1 MLDKAS
7 VPDQCGEGFR
17 QKVEANIVSREDN
30 VRQLVA
36 KVQLGEADAGVC
48 YLTDVTP
55 AIKPNVQEFNIPDD
69 LNTLADYPIATTK
82 GRNMVGGQAFMAY
95 VLSPAGRTFSPS
107 GALSKRSKKGAVSM
121 ELSARNQFKG
131 KVTGIITGGVMAEV
145 IVDIGHGMEVVSVIT
160 KSSAER
166 LGLKE
171 GSEVTALI
179 KSSEV
184 LLAR

>member
-1 MLDKAS
+1 
-7 VPDQCGEGFR
+7 
-17 QKVEANIVSREDN
+17 
-30 VRQLVA
+30 
-36 KVQLGEADAGVC
+36 
-48 YLTDVTP
+48 
-55 AIKPNVQEFNIPDD
+55 
-69 LNTLADYPIATTK
+69 
-82 GRNMVGGQAFMAY
+82 
-95 VLSPAGRTFSPS
+95 
-107 GALSKRSKKGAVSM
+107 M

-145 IVDIGHGMEVVSVIT
+145 TVDVGHGMEVVSVIT